1 MKAKRGILNIFSVGV
16 IAVFLTLSILGSQL
30 IWAQYKPG
38 EEYGPLLKV
47 LSKSKLSLAD
57 GIKQAVAKAPEA
69 AISAK
74 FELDDN
80 KKLSLSVYTA
90 EKGLDTDA
98 EHNVLKELAGSPEGE
113 KWAPE
118 VDVFKDAEHL
128 KRSAGQL
135 TLMAISPHPLLD
147 IVSRAQK
154 DQQGT
159 VFSITPVVE
168 NRKPQFVVLVDAQGK
183 VVELRYNL
191 LTGEPMK

>member
-1 MKAKRGILNIFSVGV
+1 MKAKRGVLNIFSVGV
-16 IAVFLTLSILGSQL
+16 AVVLLTLGLSVSHL
-30 IWAQYKPG
+30 ARAAEYEK

-57 GIKQAVAKAPEA
+57 GIRQATRAPEA

-90 EKGLDTDA
+90 EKGFDTDA

-113 KWAPE
+113 KWSPE
-118 VDVFKDAEHL
+118 VEVFKDPEHL

-135 TLMAISPHPLLD
+135 TLMAISPHSLLD
-147 IVSRAQK
+147 IISRAQK

-183 VVELRYNL
+183 VVELKYNL